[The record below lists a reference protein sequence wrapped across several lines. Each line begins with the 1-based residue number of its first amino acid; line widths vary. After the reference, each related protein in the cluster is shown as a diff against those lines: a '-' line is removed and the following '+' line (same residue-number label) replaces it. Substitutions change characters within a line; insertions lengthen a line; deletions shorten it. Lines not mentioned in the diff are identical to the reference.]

1 MQILDIKISSN
12 KILTSYIPKTD
23 VVTAIGNFDGL
34 HKGHTKLIKLAKLEA
49 SKRKLPVGIITFD
62 PHPRE
67 FFLKSKKN
75 FLLVDKTE
83 KCRLIESLNVDF
95 LFIINFN
102 SELRNLEPIEFVEK
116 ILKKTIHVKCLLAG
130 ENFKFGKNRLGSL
143 SDKKIFEKNY
153 VDTISIK
160 LEKRSK
166 NTLISSE
173 FIRNSII
180 NLSFETIRETLG
192 RNWSITGIVKKGD
205 QNGRKIGFAT
215 ANVEIKKT
223 IEPKFG
229 VYFTKTT
236 IMSENGNVFN
246 SFPMPSITNF
256 GIRPT
261 LDGKKKLLETH
272 ILNFSK
278 FSDDTE
284 IYGKRIHIQILG
296 YLRAEK
302 KFNSL
307 EQLKKQIYADVQKAI
322 SFHKNKE

>member
-1 MQILDIKISSN
+1 MQIIDIKISSN
-12 KILTSYIPKTD
+12 KILTSYTPKTQ

-34 HKGHTKLIKLAKLEA
+34 HKGHKKLITLAKEEA
-49 SKRKLPVGIITFD
+49 LKRKLPFGIITFE

-67 FFLKSKKN
+67 FFLKSKTK
-75 FLLVDKTE
+75 FLLVDKVE
-83 KCRLIESLNVDF
+83 KCRLIENLNVDF

-102 SELRNLEPIEFVEK
+102 NELRNLEPIEFVEI
-116 ILKKTIHVKCLLAG
+116 ILKKTIQVKCLFAG
-130 ENFKFGKNRLGSL
+130 ANFKFGKDRLGSL
-143 SDKKIFEKNY
+143 SDMNIFEKNSI
-153 VDTISIK
+153 DTRSIK

-166 NTLISSE
+166 NNSISSE

-180 NLSFETIRETLG
+180 NLSFDSIKETLG
-192 RNWSITGIVKKGD
+192 RNWAITGVVKKGD

-215 ANVEIKKT
+215 ANVEIEKT

-236 IMSENGNVFN
+236 IMSENGNIFN
-246 SFPMPSITNF
+246 SSPMPSITNF

-278 FSDDTE
+278 FCNDEE

-296 YLRAEK
+296 FLRPEK
-302 KFNSL
+302 KFNSF
-307 EQLKKQIYADVQKAI
+307 EQLKNQIYKDVQKAI